1 MRYRS
6 WLKGKMTSGMSGLP
20 RKIQSFDSCTHIAY
34 YIYFHISVADEKII
48 WKTIMIC
55 LSNLPFVTIILRL
68 LSLLK
73 TIRWRN
79 ESQWVIPTCRSSV
92 ALYNTW
98 LAFHFVFIRQWYHKY
113 FKTRY
118 VCTYA
123 RTDVSMY
130 VCMYVCVHVLL
141 NK

>member
-1 MRYRS
+1 
-6 WLKGKMTSGMSGLP
+6 
-20 RKIQSFDSCTHIAY
+20 
-34 YIYFHISVADEKII
+34 
-48 WKTIMIC
+48 MIC

-92 ALYNTW
+92 ALHNTW

-118 VCTYA
+118 VCTYI

-130 VCMYVCVHVLL
+130 VCIYVCMHVCMYVCMYAQHVYVCVHVLL
-141 NK
+141 NKWSYYDYDYNNCFLILIMKHYLYFK